1 MGLFDKM
8 KDLAGEH
15 ADKLDGVVDKVAE
28 VVDDRTGGEHTD
40 KIESAAEKAKGFLED
55 TGGEGGGGGEPPSR
69 LSP

>member
-8 KDLAGEH
+8 KDLASDH
-15 ADKLDGVVDKVAE
+15 ADKLDGVVDKVAD

-40 KIESAAEKAKGFLED
+40 KIESAAEKAKGYLED
-55 TGGEGGGGGEPPSR
+55 MGGEGAEGEPPSR